1 MHTTQNW
8 IERRALRDKQL
19 SRAVEL
25 WRDVIDAVLAC
36 AKSFNK
42 EYTHLG
48 RIHTQAPD
56 PSKIKVF
63 FYRQAQVPGHES
75 AAQMNRVVSFEFEE
89 AKPTIRVTVG
99 HDTPRV
105 FEIKADEGRCC
116 LLHGGQEISVDE
128 FSRLALEDMLFDS
141 AKQHKVQSA
150 PR

>member
-1 MHTTQNW
+1 MHTSQNC

-89 AKPTIRVTVG
+89 AKPAIRVTVG
-99 HDTPRV
+99 HDAARL
-105 FEIKADEGRCC
+105 FEIKADEGHCC
-116 LLHGGQEISVDE
+116 LQHGDQEISIDE
-128 FSRLALEDMLFDS
+128 FSRLALEDTLFES
-141 AKQHKVQSA
+141 ARQYQVQST